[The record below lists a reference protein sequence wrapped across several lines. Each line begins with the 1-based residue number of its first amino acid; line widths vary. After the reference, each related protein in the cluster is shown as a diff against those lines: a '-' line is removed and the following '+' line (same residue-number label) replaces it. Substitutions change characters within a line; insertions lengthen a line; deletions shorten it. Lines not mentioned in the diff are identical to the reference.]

1 MRILKTPSRLA
12 RRNSFTCGNTKTAHG
27 KSRGSSVT
35 TTTRPSNCHGL
46 SSEPRR
52 CRGNGQQRG
61 SRFTL
66 QVLTRAGVDARPS
79 QARAARNWATLSL
92 NCRVRCGTMP
102 SWRSIIMSCAR
113 WCISCSFAP
122 SSRSNRDFVA
132 FPSASVTRSAR
143 NSGVRV
149 SSHAANQI
157 RPRPIRLF
165 CRGCGKEKRRE
176 GTIPTAW
183 RQVYRAPTKRKM
195 RSTARNGCATRIN
208 FETSSSAAEAG
219 VIGVADMSELKL
231 RPPKKGRVEI
241 EIGKEKSGS
250 KTRHYMG
257 LHSARNWK
265 KRREGTIPT
274 GSGQVYRALREAKAD
289 PSLRSG

>member
-1 MRILKTPSRLA
+1 M
-12 RRNSFTCGNTKTAHG
+12 
-27 KSRGSSVT
+27 
-35 TTTRPSNCHGL
+35 
-46 SSEPRR
+46 
-52 CRGNGQQRG
+52 
-61 SRFTL
+61 
-66 QVLTRAGVDARPS
+66 
-79 QARAARNWATLSL
+79 
-92 NCRVRCGTMP
+92 MP
-102 SWRSIIMSCAR
+102 SWRSISMSCAR
-113 WCISCSFAP
+113 WCISCSLAP
-122 SSRSNRDFVA
+122 SSRSNRDFVV
-132 FPSASVTRSAR
+132 FPSGSVTRSAR

-195 RSTARNGCATRIN
+195 RSTAANDGCATRTN

-231 RPPKKGRVEI
+231 RPQRRGAWKSKL
-241 EIGKEKSGS
+241 GKRRAGL

-265 KRREGTIPT
+265 KRREGLGKEKLEKRDWKKRREGTIPT
-274 GSGQVYRALREAKAD
+274 GSGQGVSCPYVRQKQIPHCVRD
-289 PSLRSG
+289 DIRSYTYGEWCRR